1 MLQTLTYLCLLAT
14 TISAISNQRDPFQQ
28 QQSSG
33 AAAAAAGKCSN
44 CPLNRASRE
53 NATRE
58 IIRNDI
64 LKKLGMDSAPQ
75 LRIKDHVPRKLL
87 KELMSKHSLSNQ
99 MQGDQGYG
107 DDQDDDHVSTEEVFI
122 MAKKRKSHTYYV
134 YPFYCGIDI
143 RNKLNYL
150 YHVPILNTE
159 YQRDKRGGMGMSNSF
174 SRCAS

>member
-1 MLQTLTYLCLLAT
+1 MLQTLTYLCLMAT
-14 TISAISNQRDPFQQ
+14 TISAISNQHDPFQQ
-28 QQSSG
+28 QHPSG
-33 AAAAAAGKCSN
+33 AAAAAAAGKCSN

-64 LKKLGMDSAPQ
+64 LKKMGMDSAPQ

-87 KELMSKHSLSNQ
+87 KELMSKHSLTNQ

-122 MAKKRKSHTYYV
+122 MAKKRKSPTN
-134 YPFYCGIDI
+134 FII
-143 RNKLNYL
+143 
-150 YHVPILNTE
+150 
-159 YQRDKRGGMGMSNSF
+159 SF
-174 SRCAS
+174 TGAWTSKIN